1 MARGYEKAFRERVI
15 RAAEASS
22 ARKAAA
28 RFEIGVATAI
38 RWLRQWRETGSVEE
52 LVPAAKGSVLD
63 PHRAFLHDLRE
74 ATPHL
79 SCQAMADRFA
89 EERGLKVHGSTIW
102 YWLRREGIMF
112 KKNAI
117 RD

>member
-1 MARGYEKAFRERVI
+1 MARGYEKAFRERVV
-15 RAAEASS
+15 RAAAASS

-38 RWLRQWRETGSVEE
+38 RWVRQFRETGSVEE
-52 LVPAAKGSVLD
+52 RVPAHKGSILD
-63 PHRAFLHDLRE
+63 PHRAFLHGLRE

-79 SCQAMADRFA
+79 SCQEMADRLA
-89 EERGLKVHGSTIW
+89 EERGLKVHETTIW
-102 YWLRREGIMF
+102 YWLRREGITF
-112 KKNAI
+112 KKNAV